1 MPPYQ
6 AQRTDIAYPVIL
18 LTARSGDEAKISG
31 YAVGAD
37 SYISK
42 PFSFD
47 VLLVRIKQLIEQQ
60 EGRKKEFR
68 KTLRVNPSR
77 ITITSIDEQLL
88 QKALKLIEEHIDN
101 SEYNVEQLST
111 DMGMSRMN
119 LYRKLQAITG
129 QTPTEF
135 IRTIRLKRA
144 AQLLQD
150 GKLNVSEVADRWD
163 SVLPAIL
170 PSALRSS
177 SAYCLRSIPRQMS
190 LVKQMKNKASK
201 NVSAFRF
208 KRKCVLFE
216 TQVRFDQNARTF
228 ELKRT
233 CVFSEYM
240 VVYFTLFIIFI
251 FRL

>member
-1 MPPYQ
+1 MSEETTLASDTSDDRKKLLIVEDNQDFRHFLKEQLSETYQVIDAPDGEEGEKLAVEQNPDLIISDIMMPKVDGLELCRRIKHNVQ
-6 AQRTDIAYPVIL
+6 TSHIPVIL

-47 VLLVRIKQLIEQQ
+47 VLLARIKQLIEQQ
-60 EGRKKEFR
+60 EGRRKEFR

-77 ITITSIDEQLL
+77 IT
-88 QKALKLIEEHIDN
+88 
-101 SEYNVEQLST
+101 
-111 DMGMSRMN
+111 R
-119 LYRKLQAITG
+119 R
-129 QTPTEF
+129 
-135 IRTIRLKRA
+135 
-144 AQLLQD
+144 
-150 GKLNVSEVADRWD
+150 
-163 SVLPAIL
+163 
-170 PSALRSS
+170 
-177 SAYCLRSIPRQMS
+177 
-190 LVKQMKNKASK
+190 NKVSK

-233 CVFSEYM
+233 CVF
-240 VVYFTLFIIFI
+240 
-251 FRL
+251 